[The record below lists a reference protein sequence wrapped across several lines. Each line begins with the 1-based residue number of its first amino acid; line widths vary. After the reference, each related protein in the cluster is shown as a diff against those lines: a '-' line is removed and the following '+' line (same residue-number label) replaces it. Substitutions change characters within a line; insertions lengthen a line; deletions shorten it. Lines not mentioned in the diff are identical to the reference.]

1 MARKGLPL
9 ITDKVGRCTVK
20 PKIPNSQSLGS
31 GTCSL
36 VLHHICHNILGEVVL
51 QDQYIT
57 DDGFLLKRH
66 HLHDG
71 SKINMQQ
78 FSGLTTGQGLHRH
91 HWWGCL
97 IFPTVTAFLYAVS
110 EVMSHTRPPEAFLH
124 KSYGAT
130 LTLMSHLSVATIKG
144 GAPMPLSNYKLEH
157 DLISL
162 SLLGLPVQEAVLD
175 Q

>member
-1 MARKGLPL
+1 M
-9 ITDKVGRCTVK
+9 
-20 PKIPNSQSLGS
+20 
-31 GTCSL
+31 
-36 VLHHICHNILGEVVL
+36 
-51 QDQYIT
+51 

-66 HLHDG
+66 HLLDG

-78 FSGLTTGQGLHRH
+78 FPRPTTGQGLHRH

-97 IFPTVTAFLYAVS
+97 IFPTVTAFLYVVS
-110 EVMSHTRPPEAFLH
+110 EVTSHTRSPEAFLH
-124 KSYGAT
+124 KSYGVM

-144 GAPMPLSNYKLEH
+144 GAPMPLRKYKLEH

-162 SLLGLPVQEAVLD
+162 SLPGLPVQEAILD